1 MSLTSRLL
9 AGMAVVVIVLVT
21 TATVVTRS
29 TRDHLMDQVDQQ
41 LERAVGPGGPWS
53 GGPPRSMRPDGGRRG
68 VEQLNDYFVATV
80 DGDGDVDVL
89 ATPGWSGDDA
99 EPSVD
104 LTPALARRSA
114 AAGTPFDADTEDG
127 EPFRLLGRE
136 VGRNDGVVVIGRSV
150 ADVDDAVGRLVLVQ
164 LLATAAVIAVLS
176 LVTWWVLRLGV
187 RPIRAMTAAASSIA
201 AGDLSHR
208 VPEAEAGTEAGD
220 LGEALNSMLARIE
233 TAFDERTESEA
244 RLRRFVADASHELRT
259 PVTTIRGYSELY
271 RHGGL
276 QGEGELDEAMRRTE
290 EEATRMGNLVGDL
303 LELARLDQGRPLER
317 VPVALDRLVDDAVR
331 DTLAVHPERTV
342 TATTVPITV
351 LGDEERLRQVLA
363 NLVTNAVEHTSTG
376 ATVTIALAETDGW
389 AQLVV
394 ADDGPGMSPD
404 DVAKAFERFHRAD
417 PSRSRRQGG
426 SGLGLSIVA
435 AIVEAHGGTVG
446 LTSELGHGTVVAV
459 RLPLAGPRDLSP
471 PPSH

>member
-1 MSLTSRLL
+1 M
-9 AGMAVVVIVLVT
+9 
-21 TATVVTRS
+21 
-29 TRDHLMDQVDQQ
+29 
-41 LERAVGPGGPWS
+41 
-53 GGPPRSMRPDGGRRG
+53 
-68 VEQLNDYFVATV
+68 
-80 DGDGDVDVL
+80 
-89 ATPGWSGDDA
+89 
-99 EPSVD
+99 
-104 LTPALARRSA
+104 
-114 AAGTPFDADTEDG
+114 
-127 EPFRLLGRE
+127 
-136 VGRNDGVVVIGRSV
+136 

-187 RPIRAMTAAASSIA
+187 RPIRAMTATASSIA

-208 VPEAEAGTEAGD
+208 VPEAEPGTEAGD

-233 TAFDERTESEA
+233 TAFDERAESEA

-276 QGEGELDEAMRRTE
+276 RGEGELDEAMRRTE

-317 VPVALDRLVDDAVR
+317 VPVELDRLVDDAVR

-342 TATTVPITV
+342 SATTVPLTV

-363 NLVTNAVEHTSTG
+363 NLVTNAVEHTSVE
-376 ATVTIALAETDGW
+376 ATVTITLAETDGR

-394 ADDGPGMSPD
+394 ADDGPGMAPE
-404 DVAKAFERFHRAD
+404 DVTKAFERFHRAD

-446 LTSELGHGTVVAV
+446 LTSELGRGTVVAV